1 MLYIHRDVYM
11 YLCICIDVY
20 KYRHMYIYTYSL
32 HMYLY
37 IYKRRYIK
45 GRYQKI
51 YKRITKGND
60 GEKMYEEE
68 KGLSFLIN

>member
-1 MLYIHRDVYM
+1 
-11 YLCICIDVY
+11 
-20 KYRHMYIYTYSL
+20 MYIYTYSL

-51 YKRITKGND
+51 YKRIAKGND

>member
-1 MLYIHRDVYM
+1 MYM
-11 YLCICIDVY
+11 
-20 KYRHMYIYTYSL
+20 YTYSL

>member
-11 YLCICIDVY
+11 YLCICIHVY
-20 KYRHMYIYTYSL
+20 KYI

>member
-1 MLYIHRDVYM
+1 MYM
-11 YLCICIDVY
+11 
-20 KYRHMYIYTYSL
+20 YTYSL

-68 KGLSFLIN
+68 KGLSFLINWGTGDVCQGNGGKVTEANLISS